1 MKIRKSC
8 HQQMNLLSYSTN
20 DVRWDMLP
28 GQVCHVTETLL
39 AQLILSVHADNNSPN
54 REEQHAATE
63 NK

>member
-8 HQQMNLLSYSTN
+8 HQQMNLLPYSTN
-20 DVRWDMLP
+20 NVQWDMLS

-54 REEQHAATE
+54 REEPHATE